1 MHAGKL
7 GKGVMI
13 AMLGSLHEG
22 SLVHDPPAS
31 RRGGFVALA
40 W

>member
-13 AMLGSLHEG
+13 AMLCSLHEG
-22 SLVHDPPAS
+22 SLVHDPPA
-31 RRGGFVALA
+31 
-40 W
+40 